1 MTFNE
6 TLIYNRKIKL
16 PLGPYV
22 SLRENKRIPAP
33 RQEQKKATSSMI
45 INVAVLF
52 MVVCLVGIS
61 VVSIPEPQDA
71 QVRQELIIQKVAT
84 EEPGLMISFG
94 STDRVADMIEHL
106 FNQHR
111 VLVNFVNDGQELIVG
126 PFASVDEVMDYLTSH
141 NLAEHLNYVS
151 MRNGK
156 KVYYEPNQKVIS

>member
-33 RQEQKKATSSMI
+33 RQEQRKTPSSMI
-45 INVAVLF
+45 INVAVFIL
-52 MVVCLVGIS
+52 VIGLVGMS
-61 VVSIPEPQDA
+61 VVSIPEPPD
-71 QVRQELIIQKVAT
+71 VLSQELIIQKVSAKD
-84 EEPGLMISFG
+84 PGFMINLG
-94 STDRVADMIEHL
+94 RHDLVADMIEHL
-106 FNQHR
+106 FNQHK
-111 VLVNFVNDGQELIVG
+111 VLVNFVSNGQELIVG

-141 NLAEHLNYVS
+141 NLAEHLSYVS

-156 KVYYEPNQKVIS
+156 KVYYEPNRKVIS